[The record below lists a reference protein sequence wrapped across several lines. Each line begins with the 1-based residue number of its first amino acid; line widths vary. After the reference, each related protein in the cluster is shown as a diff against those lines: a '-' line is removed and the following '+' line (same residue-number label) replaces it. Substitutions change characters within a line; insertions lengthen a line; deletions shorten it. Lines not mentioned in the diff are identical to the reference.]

1 MAYQSFDTPFMNE
14 GYMQDEIIRQEG
26 VPTPKVDPKKKRKPY
41 SKSGSPEI
49 LDRIGPLSLPR
60 ASSKEIDPNMSNR
73 MGAPLNV
80 IPDDGPVIYMV
91 APGTGYG
98 PQGNRFGGS
107 TAENKAL
114 NLAYQGQGSE
124 SAKQAIRNDPGT
136 VDFYL
141 DMAKEVQRKEVMKP
155 MNQRNQ
161 PPQKQVSLGQ
171 LLGK

>member
-14 GYMQDEIIRQEG
+14 GYMQDEIIRQKD
-26 VPTPKVDPKKKRKPY
+26 VPIPQVDPKKKRKPY

-49 LDRIGPLSLPR
+49 LDRIGPLR
-60 ASSKEIDPNMSNR
+60 ARSKERDPNMSDR
-73 MGAPLNV
+73 MGAPLSV
-80 IPDDGPVIYMV
+80 MPDDGPVIYMV

-141 DMAKEVQRKEVMKP
+141 DMAKEVQRKEAMKP
-155 MNQRNQ
+155 MDQRNL
-161 PPQKQVSLGQ
+161 PPQRKASVGQ
-171 LLGK
+171 LLGKGG